1 MRGLA
6 VSFSDF
12 VMELLS
18 KVMSS
23 SFTLSLKS
31 FSSDQYLALMGDV
44 IGEMEV
50 FINSLF
56 SVSVCKYKEFF

>member
-1 MRGLA
+1 
-6 VSFSDF
+6 
-12 VMELLS
+12 MELLS